1 MGNLDD
7 LYRRVL
13 YLKSGSN
20 FRDFGDYP
28 TLENKRIQKGIFF
41 RSASLNSIVD
51 KEDLNYLKNFKF
63 KTVVDLRSTEEQQL
77 QPDTWVL
84 EQRSINYQFHEYS
97 FLKIMEAINTKK
109 KVRRESYGGS
119 ELYYRV
125 MHKIFIPHL
134 KLFFKEILNEKTP
147 IILHCSGGQDRTGFV
162 VAIMLKLFNVSNDL
176 IYEDYLLSTD
186 LRNPELEF
194 IGIDLHKEAERN
206 AFAKFMVTYVSDN
219 PRDNVKPLRN
229 KSGVPFIKIALDE
242 ILSVY
247 GSVESYV
254 INEIGLSQKDVS
266 HLRHIYTTE
275 NYIL

>member
-51 KEDLNYLKNFKF
+51 EEDLNYLKNFKF
-63 KTVVDLRSTEEQQL
+63 KTVIDLRSTEEQQL

-84 EQRSINYQFHEYS
+84 EQGSINYQFHEYS
-97 FLKIMEAINTKK
+97 FLKIMEGMTTKK

-119 ELYYRV
+119 ELYYGV
-125 MHKIFIPHL
+125 MHKTFKPQL

-186 LRNPELEF
+186 LRNPKLEF
-194 IGIDLHKEAERN
+194 IGIDLHKEAEKN
-206 AFAKFMVTYVSDN
+206 AFAKFMVSYVSDN

>member
-63 KTVVDLRSTEEQQL
+63 KTVIDLRSTEEQQL

-97 FLKIMEAINTKK
+97 FLKMMEGMNTKK
-109 KVRRESYGGS
+109 KG
-119 ELYYRV
+119 
-125 MHKIFIPHL
+125 
-134 KLFFKEILNEKTP
+134 
-147 IILHCSGGQDRTGFV
+147 
-162 VAIMLKLFNVSNDL
+162 
-176 IYEDYLLSTD
+176 
-186 LRNPELEF
+186 
-194 IGIDLHKEAERN
+194 
-206 AFAKFMVTYVSDN
+206 
-219 PRDNVKPLRN
+219 
-229 KSGVPFIKIALDE
+229 
-242 ILSVY
+242 
-247 GSVESYV
+247 
-254 INEIGLSQKDVS
+254 
-266 HLRHIYTTE
+266 
-275 NYIL
+275 

>member
-162 VAIMLKLFNVSNDL
+162 AAIMLKLFNVSNDL

-186 LRNPELEF
+186 IRNPELEF
-194 IGIDLHKEAERN
+194 IGIDLHKEAEKN
-206 AFAKFMVTYVSDN
+206 AFAKFMVSYVSDN

-266 HLRHIYTTE
+266 HLRHLYTTE

>member
-63 KTVVDLRSTEEQQL
+63 KTVIDLRSTEEQQL

-194 IGIDLHKEAERN
+194 IGIDLHKEAEKN
-206 AFAKFMVTYVSDN
+206 AFAKFMVSYVSDN

-266 HLRHIYTTE
+266 HLRHIYTAE

>member
-51 KEDLNYLKNFKF
+51 KEDLDYLKNFKF
-63 KTVVDLRSTEEQQL
+63 KTVIDLRSTEEQQL

-97 FLKIMEAINTKK
+97 FLKIMEGMNTEK

-125 MHKIFIPHL
+125 MHKIFIPQL

-194 IGIDLHKEAERN
+194 IGIDLHKEAEKN
-206 AFAKFMVTYVSDN
+206 AFAKFMVSYVSDN

-242 ILSVY
+242 ILSVH

>member
-63 KTVVDLRSTEEQQL
+63 KTVIDLRSTEEQQL

-97 FLKIMEAINTKK
+97 FIKMMDGMNAKK
-109 KVRRESYGGS
+109 KGRSKSYGVS
-119 ELYYRV
+119 ELYYRA
-125 MHKIFIPHL
+125 MHKIFIPQL
-134 KLFFKEILNEKTP
+134 KLFFNEILNEKTP

-162 VAIMLKLFNVSNDL
+162 VAITLKLFNVCNDL

-194 IGIDLHKEAERN
+194 IGIDLHKEAEKN
-206 AFAKFMVTYVSDN
+206 AFAKFMVNYVSDN

-242 ILSVY
+242 ILSEY

-254 INEIGLSQKDVS
+254 ISEVGLSQKDVS
-266 HLRHIYTTE
+266 HLRRIYTTE

>member
-63 KTVVDLRSTEEQQL
+63 KTVIDLRSTEEQQL

-97 FLKIMEAINTKK
+97 FIKMMDGMNAKK
-109 KVRRESYGGS
+109 KGRSKSYGVS
-119 ELYYRV
+119 ELYYRT
-125 MHKIFIPHL
+125 MHKIFIPQL
-134 KLFFKEILNEKTP
+134 KLFFNEILNEKTP

-162 VAIMLKLFNVSNDL
+162 VAITLKLFNVCNDL

-194 IGIDLHKEAERN
+194 IGIDLHKEAEKN
-206 AFAKFMVTYVSDN
+206 SFAKFMVNYISDN

-242 ILSVY
+242 IVSVY

-254 INEIGLSQKDVS
+254 IDEIGLSQKDVS

>member
-63 KTVVDLRSTEEQQL
+63 KTVIDLRSTEEQQL

-147 IILHCSGGQDRTGFV
+147 IILHCSGGQDRTGFL

-194 IGIDLHKEAERN
+194 IGIDLHKEAEKN
-206 AFAKFMVTYVSDN
+206 AFAKFMVSYVSDN

>member
-63 KTVVDLRSTEEQQL
+63 KTVIDLRSTEEQQL
-77 QPDTWVL
+77 QPDTWVI

-266 HLRHIYTTE
+266 HLRHFYTTE

>member
-63 KTVVDLRSTEEQQL
+63 KTVIDLRSTEEQQL

-84 EQRSINYQFHEYS
+84 QQRSINYQFHEYS
-97 FLKIMEAINTKK
+97 FSKIMEGINTKK

-194 IGIDLHKEAERN
+194 IGIDLHKEAEKN
-206 AFAKFMVTYVSDN
+206 AFAKFMVSYVSDN

>member
-206 AFAKFMVTYVSDN
+206 SFAKFMVTYVSDN

-266 HLRHIYTTE
+266 HLRHLYTTE

>member
-109 KVRRESYGGS
+109 KIRRESYGGS

-162 VAIMLKLFNVSNDL
+162 AAIMLKLFNVSNDL

-194 IGIDLHKEAERN
+194 IGIDLHMEAEKN
-206 AFAKFMVTYVSDN
+206 AFANHRAVH
-219 PRDNVKPLRN
+219 
-229 KSGVPFIKIALDE
+229 
-242 ILSVY
+242 
-247 GSVESYV
+247 
-254 INEIGLSQKDVS
+254 Q
-266 HLRHIYTTE
+266 H
-275 NYIL
+275 

>member
-1 MGNLDD
+1 MRNLDD

-63 KTVVDLRSTEEQQL
+63 KTVIDLRSTEEQQL

-84 EQRSINYQFHEYS
+84 EQRSINYLFHEYS
-97 FLKIMEAINTKK
+97 FLKMMDGMITKK
-109 KVRRESYGGS
+109 KVRSKSNGGS
-119 ELYYRV
+119 DLYYRA
-125 MHKIFIPHL
+125 MHRIFIPQL
-134 KLFFKEILNEKTP
+134 KLFLNEILNKKTP

-194 IGIDLHKEAERN
+194 IGIDLHKEAEKN
-206 AFAKFMVTYVSDN
+206 AFAKFMVNYVSDK

-242 ILSVY
+242 IVSVY

>member
-1 MGNLDD
+1 VGNLDD

-63 KTVVDLRSTEEQQL
+63 KTVIDLRSTEEQQL

-266 HLRHIYTTE
+266 HLRHLYTTE

>member
-63 KTVVDLRSTEEQQL
+63 KTVIDLRSTEEQQL

-84 EQRSINYQFHEYS
+84 EQRSINYQFHEYN
-97 FLKIMEAINTKK
+97 FLKMMEGMNTKK
-109 KVRRESYGGS
+109 KVRRESYGSS

-125 MHKIFIPHL
+125 MHKNFIPQL

-147 IILHCSGGQDRTGFV
+147 IIIHCSAGQDRTGFL
-162 VAIMLKLFNVSNDL
+162 VAIMLKVFNVSNDL

-194 IGIDLHKEAERN
+194 IGIDLHKEAEKN
-206 AFAKFMVTYVSDN
+206 AFAKFMVNHVSDN

-229 KSGVPFIKIALDE
+229 TSGVPFIKIALDE
-242 ILSVY
+242 IVSVY

-275 NYIL
+275 KYIL

>member
-63 KTVVDLRSTEEQQL
+63 KTVIDLRSTEEQQL

-84 EQRSINYQFHEYS
+84 QQRSINYQFHEYS
-97 FLKIMEAINTKK
+97 FSKIMEGINT
-109 KVRRESYGGS
+109 
-119 ELYYRV
+119 
-125 MHKIFIPHL
+125 
-134 KLFFKEILNEKTP
+134 KEILNEKTP
-147 IILHCSGGQDRTGFV
+147 IILHCAGGQDRTGFV

-194 IGIDLHKEAERN
+194 IGIDLHKEAEKN
-206 AFAKFMVTYVSDN
+206 AFAKFMVSYVSDN

-242 ILSVY
+242 ILSVH

>member
-63 KTVVDLRSTEEQQL
+63 KTVIDLRSTEEQQL

-97 FLKIMEAINTKK
+97 FLKIMEGMTTKK

-125 MHKIFIPHL
+125 MHKTFKPQL

-162 VAIMLKLFNVSNDL
+162 VAIMLKLFNVPNDL

-194 IGIDLHKEAERN
+194 IGIDLRKEAEKN
-206 AFAKFMVTYVSDN
+206 AFAKFMVSYVSDN

>member
-147 IILHCSGGQDRTGFV
+147 MILHCSGGQDRTGFL

-266 HLRHIYTTE
+266 HLRHLYTTE

>member
-63 KTVVDLRSTEEQQL
+63 KTVIDLRSTEEQQL

-194 IGIDLHKEAERN
+194 IGIDLHKEAEKN
-206 AFAKFMVTYVSDN
+206 AFAKFMVSYVSDN

-229 KSGVPFIKIALDE
+229 KSGVPFIKFALDE

-266 HLRHIYTTE
+266 HLRHLYTTE

>member
-28 TLENKRIQKGIFF
+28 TIENKRIQKGIFF

-63 KTVVDLRSTEEQQL
+63 KTVIDLRSTEEQQL

-97 FLKIMEAINTKK
+97 FLKIMEGMTTKK

-125 MHKIFIPHL
+125 MHKIFIPQL

-194 IGIDLHKEAERN
+194 IGIDLHKEAEKN
-206 AFAKFMVTYVSDN
+206 AFAKFMVSYVSDN

-242 ILSVY
+242 ILSVH

>member
-63 KTVVDLRSTEEQQL
+63 KTVIDLRSTEEQQL

-97 FLKIMEAINTKK
+97 FIKMMDGMNAKK
-109 KVRRESYGGS
+109 KVRSKSYGVS
-119 ELYYRV
+119 ELYYRT
-125 MHKIFIPHL
+125 MHKIFIPQL

-194 IGIDLHKEAERN
+194 IGIDLHKEAEKN
-206 AFAKFMVTYVSDN
+206 AFAKFMVNYVSDN

-242 ILSVY
+242 ILSLY
-247 GSVESYV
+247 GSVENYV
-254 INEIGLSQKDVS
+254 INEIGLSQKDLS

>member
-194 IGIDLHKEAERN
+194 IGIDLHKEAEKN
-206 AFAKFMVTYVSDN
+206 AFAKFMVSYVSDN

-229 KSGVPFIKIALDE
+229 KSGVAFIKIALDE

-254 INEIGLSQKDVS
+254 INKIGLSQKDVS

>member
-63 KTVVDLRSTEEQQL
+63 KTVIDLRSTEEQQL

-84 EQRSINYQFHEYS
+84 EQRSINYLFHEYS

-194 IGIDLHKEAERN
+194 IGIDLHKEAEKN
-206 AFAKFMVTYVSDN
+206 AFAKFMVSYVSDN

-266 HLRHIYTTE
+266 HLRHLYTTE

>member
-119 ELYYRV
+119 ELYYGV

-194 IGIDLHKEAERN
+194 IGIDLHKEAEKN
-206 AFAKFMVTYVSDN
+206 AFAKFMVSYVSDN

-266 HLRHIYTTE
+266 HLRHLYTTE

>member
-194 IGIDLHKEAERN
+194 IGIDLHKEAEKN
-206 AFAKFMVTYVSDN
+206 AFAKFMVSYVSDN

-266 HLRHIYTTE
+266 HLRHLYTTE

>member
-13 YLKSGSN
+13 YLRSGSN

-41 RSASLNSIVD
+41 RSASLNSIDD

-63 KTVVDLRSTEEQQL
+63 ETVIDLRSAEEQQL

-84 EQRSINYQFHEYS
+84 EQRSINYQFHKYS
-97 FLKIMEAINTKK
+97 FLKMMDGMNTKK

-119 ELYYRV
+119 ELYYRL
-125 MHKIFIPHL
+125 MYKIFIPQL
-134 KLFFKEILNEKTP
+134 KLFFKEILNEKIP
-147 IILHCSGGQDRTGFV
+147 IILHCSGGQDRTGFL

-194 IGIDLHKEAERN
+194 IGIDLHKEAEKN
-206 AFAKFMVTYVSDN
+206 AFAKFMVNYVSDN

>member
-28 TLENKRIQKGIFF
+28 TLDNKRIHKGIFF
-41 RSASLNSIVD
+41 RSASLNSIDD
-51 KEDLNYLKNFKF
+51 KDDLNYLKNFKF
-63 KTVVDLRSTEEQQL
+63 KTVIDLRSTEEQQL

-84 EQRSINYQFHEYS
+84 EQRSINYHFHEYS
-97 FLKIMEAINTKK
+97 FLKMMDGMNAKK
-109 KVRRESYGGS
+109 KVRSKSYGVS
-119 ELYYRV
+119 ELYYRT
-125 MHKIFIPHL
+125 MHKIFIPQL
-134 KLFFKEILNEKTP
+134 KLFFNEILNEKTP

-162 VAIMLKLFNVSNDL
+162 VAIMLKLFDVSNDL

-194 IGIDLHKEAERN
+194 IGIDLRAEAEKN
-206 AFAKFMVTYVSDN
+206 SFAKFMVNYISDN
-219 PRDNVKPLRN
+219 PRDNIKPLRN
-229 KSGVPFIKIALDE
+229 ISGVPFIKIALDE
-242 ILSVY
+242 ILSIH

-266 HLRHIYTTE
+266 HLRHIYTTR

>member
-63 KTVVDLRSTEEQQL
+63 KTVTDLRSTEEQEL

-97 FLKIMEAINTKK
+97 FLKIMEGMTTKK

-194 IGIDLHKEAERN
+194 IGIDLHKEAEKN
-206 AFAKFMVTYVSDN
+206 AFAKFMVSYVSDN

>member
-63 KTVVDLRSTEEQQL
+63 KTVIDLRSTEEQQL

-206 AFAKFMVTYVSDN
+206 SFAKFMVTYVSDN

-266 HLRHIYTTE
+266 HLRHLYTTE

>member
-63 KTVVDLRSTEEQQL
+63 KTVIDLRSTEEQQL

-194 IGIDLHKEAERN
+194 IGIDLHKEAEKN
-206 AFAKFMVTYVSDN
+206 AFAKFMVSYVSDN

-266 HLRHIYTTE
+266 HLRHLYTTE

>member
-194 IGIDLHKEAERN
+194 IGIDLHKEAEKN
-206 AFAKFMVTYVSDN
+206 AFAKFMVNYVSDN

-254 INEIGLSQKDVS
+254 INKIGLSQKDVS

>member
-63 KTVVDLRSTEEQQL
+63 KTVIDLRSTEEQQL

>member
-63 KTVVDLRSTEEQQL
+63 KTVIDLRSTEEQQL

-97 FLKIMEAINTKK
+97 FLKMMDGMNDKK
-109 KVRRESYGGS
+109 KVVSKSYGGS
-119 ELYYRV
+119 ELYYRA
-125 MHKIFIPHL
+125 MHKIFIPQL
-134 KLFFKEILNEKTP
+134 KLFFNEILNEKTP

-194 IGIDLHKEAERN
+194 IGIDLHKEAEKN
-206 AFAKFMVTYVSDN
+206 AFAKFMVSYVSDN

-242 ILSVY
+242 ILSVH

>member
-266 HLRHIYTTE
+266 HLRHLYTTE

>member
-63 KTVVDLRSTEEQQL
+63 KTVIDLRSTEEQKL

-266 HLRHIYTTE
+266 HLRHLYTTE

>member
-63 KTVVDLRSTEEQQL
+63 KTVIDLRSTEEQQL

-147 IILHCSGGQDRTGFV
+147 IILHCSGGQDRTGFM

-194 IGIDLHKEAERN
+194 IGIDLHKEAEKN
-206 AFAKFMVTYVSDN
+206 AFAKFMVSYVSDN

>member
-63 KTVVDLRSTEEQQL
+63 KTVIDLRSTEEQQL

-97 FLKIMEAINTKK
+97 FLKIMEGMTTKK

-119 ELYYRV
+119 ELYYSV
-125 MHKIFIPHL
+125 MHKIFIPQL

-186 LRNPELEF
+186 LKIPSSNLLELTCTRKQKKM
-194 IGIDLHKEAERN
+194 H
-206 AFAKFMVTYVSDN
+206 
-219 PRDNVKPLRN
+219 
-229 KSGVPFIKIALDE
+229 
-242 ILSVY
+242 
-247 GSVESYV
+247 
-254 INEIGLSQKDVS
+254 SQN
-266 HLRHIYTTE
+266 LW
-275 NYIL
+275 

>member
-63 KTVVDLRSTEEQQL
+63 KTVIDLRSTEEQQL

-97 FLKIMEAINTKK
+97 FLKIMEGMTTKK
-109 KVRRESYGGS
+109 KVRRESYGDS

-125 MHKIFIPHL
+125 MHKIFIPQL
-134 KLFFKEILNEKTP
+134 KLFFKEILNEKIP
-147 IILHCSGGQDRTGFV
+147 IILHCSGGQDRTGFL

-194 IGIDLHKEAERN
+194 IGIDLHKEAEKN
-206 AFAKFMVTYVSDN
+206 AFAKFMVNYVSDN

-229 KSGVPFIKIALDE
+229 KSGLPFIKIALDE
-242 ILSVY
+242 IVSVY

-266 HLRHIYTTE
+266 HIRHLYTTE